1 MKIEQIELGNFRK
14 LQSVH
19 VGISEQKTVFVGA
32 NNSGK
37 TSAMVAL
44 RCFLLERER
53 TKFSL
58 NDFTLSYWPAIEEM
72 GRSWEEAKAA
82 AQELPEPDW
91 APFLPFLDVWLVVEK
106 SEAHFVQKL
115 IPTLDW
121 DGGRLGVRL
130 RLEPRDSEQLQKD
143 FLAAREDAKAIEA
156 ADKGGDGAASGE
168 GASSAIILWPR
179 SLTEYLQRRFSSQFT
194 VRAYVLDPAKLAAPE
209 HGLAKPQAI
218 TCDAVPIEGEAFK
231 GLIRID
237 EIPAQRGFGQLDGP
251 LDPDDDGPAVRA
263 SATRKLSE
271 QLRRYW
277 NRHLDPYDSPD
288 AKDLEALR
296 AIEQAQ
302 KAFDDRL
309 REGFG
314 EALNEVEGLG
324 YPGVT
329 DPRLKIATRL
339 KPVDGLNHEAA
350 VQYMIQVLDGESAID
365 LNLPEDSN
373 GLGYQNLISM
383 IFRLMSARDAWMRVG
398 KAASKSE
405 AESDTLIPPLHL
417 VLIEEP
423 EAYLHTQVQ
432 QVFIRQAYK
441 ILRNHEELR
450 NSKSALT
457 TQMIVSTHSSHLAHE
472 CDFDSLRYF
481 RRLPAATKGV
491 PISSVV
497 DLGSAFGTDVETKRF
512 VTRYVKVT
520 HCDLFFAD
528 AAVLVEG
535 PAERVLV
542 PFFIRHQPDLQ
553 DLQEC
558 YVTWL
563 EIGGSHAHRLRS
575 LIEQLGLTTLI
586 ITDLDATDAD
596 NKSVAPVRGATQ
608 KSRNATLKTWCPKQD
623 DLDAL
628 LDLKPES
635 KVAEYRETN
644 FSIRVAYQ
652 CPIVVEFKGTK
663 GEFVSNTLED
673 ALAAQNLNLFSSGD
687 GKGLFAKFK
696 AAIDGSSTIAELQA
710 KLFEELKAGGKAE
723 FALDLLELENP
734 AALQPPLYIREGL
747 VWLAGQLRKVQKELG
762 VALPLQEA
770 PEKSAKDS

>member
-1 MKIEQIELGNFRK
+1 MRIEQIELGNFRK
-14 LQSVH
+14 LQSVNIG
-19 VGISEQKTVFVGA
+19 VSEQKTVFVGA

-37 TSAMVAL
+37 TSAMFAL
-44 RCFLLERER
+44 RYFLLERER
-53 TKFSL
+53 SKFTL
-58 NDFTLSYWPAIEEM
+58 NDFTLSYWPTIEEM
-72 GRSWEEAKAA
+72 GRSWEDAKAA
-82 AQELPEPDW
+82 AQELPAPDW

-130 RLEPRDSEQLQKD
+130 RLEPRDPEQLQKD
-143 FLAAREDAKAIEA
+143 FLAAREEAKAIEA
-156 ADKGGDGAASGE
+156 VDERGDGGGSGKS
-168 GASSAIILWPR
+168 GSSPVILWPR

-194 VRAYVLDPAKLAAPE
+194 VKAYILDPAKLAKPE
-209 HGLAKPQAI
+209 HGLATPQALDG
-218 TCDAVPIEGEAFK
+218 DATPIEGEPFK

-251 LDPDDDGPAVRA
+251 SDPDEDGPAVRA
-263 SATRKLSE
+263 STTRRLSE

-277 NRHLDPYDSPD
+277 NRHLDPFDSPD
-288 AKDLEALR
+288 AKDIEALR
-296 AIEQAQ
+296 AIEHAQ
-302 KAFDDRL
+302 GAFDDRL

-365 LNLPEDSN
+365 LYLPEDSN

-383 IFRLMSARDAWMRVG
+383 VFRLMSARDAWMRVG

-405 AESDTLIPPLHL
+405 AVSDALIPPLHL

-441 ILRNHEELR
+441 ILRNHKELKKK
-450 NSKSALT
+450 KSTLT

-481 RRLPAATKGV
+481 RRLPASRKGV
-491 PISSVV
+491 PLSSVV
-497 DLGSAFGTDVETKRF
+497 DLGGAFGTDVQTKRF

-535 PAERVLV
+535 PAERILV
-542 PFFIRHQPDLQ
+542 PFFLRHQSDLQ

-586 ITDLDATDAD
+586 ITDLDATDVN
-596 NKSVAPVRGATQ
+596 NKSVAPVRGAKQRT
-608 KSRNATLKTWCPKQD
+608 RNTTLKTWCPKQD
-623 DLDAL
+623 DLDTL
-628 LDLKPES
+628 LDLKPEN
-635 KVAEYRETN
+635 KVTDYPAN
-644 FSIRVAYQ
+644 GFSIRVAYQ
-652 CPIVVEFKGTK
+652 CPIEVDFKGAK
-663 GEFVSNTLED
+663 AEFVSHTLED
-673 ALAAQNLNLFSSGD
+673 ALAAQNLHLFSSGD
-687 GKGLFAKFK
+687 GKGLFTKFK
-696 AAIDGSSTIAELQA
+696 VAIDGSSTIPELQA
-710 KLFEELKAGGKAE
+710 NLFDELREGGKAE

-734 AALQPPLYIREGL
+734 GTLQPPLYIREGL
-747 VWLAGQLRKVQKELG
+747 VWLTTQLRKVQEDLG
-762 VALPLQEA
+762 VPLPVREA
-770 PEKSAKDS
+770 PEKSVKAS